1 MHRVSPYKG
10 LMSAVAERLFSM
22 WGQVEE
28 VGVEA
33 AAVNYT
39 CVCAYR
45 TEKKMG
51 GGGSPACGYR
61 PCEHVC
67 RQGWHLEGGRR
78 EEGWW
83 AIE

>member
-1 MHRVSPYKG
+1 MHQVGPYKG
-10 LMSAVAERLFSM
+10 LMSAVAEWLFSM

-33 AAVNYT
+33 AAVKRT
-39 CVCAYR
+39 RVCAYR
-45 TEKKMG
+45 TEKKW

-61 PCEHVC
+61 PCEHVF
-67 RQGWHLEGGRR
+67 RRGWHSGGGRR